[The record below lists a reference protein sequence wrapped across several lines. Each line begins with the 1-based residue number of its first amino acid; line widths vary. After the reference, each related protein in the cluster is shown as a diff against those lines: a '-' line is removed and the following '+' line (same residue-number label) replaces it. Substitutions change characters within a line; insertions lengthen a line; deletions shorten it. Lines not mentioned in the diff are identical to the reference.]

1 MAVSIANEAAEIHAF
16 MCNDDRFGYS
26 WSPRWGEDGEY
37 TTFTSSSGR
46 TYTLKT
52 GSYDCSSSWQTAWRL
67 ALEYTAFAGAIN
79 AMSYTGNA
87 EEVCCGSGLFDRW
100 STADTEAWRGD
111 GYLDPANHIAMCQ
124 DGGQGNSPYD
134 GWDCMSEFCINEFGD
149 VYGGQTG
156 DQTGFEA
163 MISPFRAFSSITL
176 HYNGAADGSDDYVEP
191 APVIVDGPVPDVP
204 FRIKTENGWL
214 AEGVTG
220 DGTKIKAIAINF
232 GGHGWYQVYVRKPDG
247 SIVLV
252 EPVTG
257 YDVNDDEHGYAGW
270 KDYDVVAVVAYYE
283 TPNVAETG
291 YFSAKYHVSDE
302 KCRAEGMEW
311 WPWQY
316 DNDSWDGQDGYA
328 GDMVPIDRFYIELSR

>member
-1 MAVSIANEAAEIHAF
+1 MADFISIANEAAEIHAF
-16 MCNDDRFGYS
+16 MCEDPRFGYS

-37 TTFTSSSGR
+37 ITFTSSSGR

-67 ALEYTAFAGAIN
+67 ALEYTEYAGAIN
-79 AMSYTGNA
+79 DMTYTGNA
-87 EEVCCGSGLFDRW
+87 ESVCCGSGLFDSW
-100 STADTEAWRGD
+100 STYDTEAWRGD

-156 DQTGFEA
+156 DQTGFES

-176 HYNGAADGSDDYVEP
+176 HYNGAADGSGSYVEP
-191 APVIVDGPVPDVP
+191 APVITDGPIPDVP
-204 FRIKTENGWL
+204 FRVKTENGWL
-214 AEGVTG
+214 AEGVCG
-220 DGTKIKAIAINF
+220 DGTKLKAFAVNF
-232 GGHGWYQVYVRKPDG
+232 HGNGWYQACTAKHG
-247 SIVLV
+247 WL
-252 EPVTG
+252 EPVRG
-257 YDVNDDEHGYAGW
+257 YDINDDENGYAGW
-270 KDYDVVAVVAYYE
+270 EDSDIIAIRAYYE
-283 TPNVAETG
+283 TPNIAETG
-291 YFSAKYHVSDE
+291 YFSAKYRVSDCG
-302 KCRAEGMEW
+302 KDW

-316 DNDSWDGQDGYA
+316 DDDTWDGQDGYA